1 MERTR
6 TVTLTPDNYAKAK
19 AAILFALSKD
29 LAPTFI
35 WQGNLRGLTPGKVY
49 SFIGLDKDGD
59 LKFKDDDNTTCYA
72 SSSNCV
78 NGCFELNISHEKLDE
93 YSQQLFAQTVDHLR
107 QLKATFEKKHVF
119 VAGDLIQWKPNM
131 RDRPF
136 PEYGS
141 PVIVLETITPAHQS
155 TDNWE
160 AEEAPSKYD
169 LVIGISLS
177 GALRHFYADSR
188 RYEPFPLKPIH

>member
-1 MERTR
+1 MENPK
-6 TVTLTPDNYAKAK
+6 TVILTPDNFAKAK
-19 AAILFALSKD
+19 TAIQFALTQELD
-29 LAPTFI
+29 PTFI
-35 WQGNLRGLTPGKVY
+35 WRGNLRGLTPGKVY

-72 SSSNCV
+72 SENNCV
-78 NGCFELNISHEKLDE
+78 NGCFELNIPPEKLDE
-93 YSQQLFAQTVDHLR
+93 YSQQLFAKTVRDLLL
-107 QLKATFEKKHVF
+107 LKTTFDKKNVF
-119 VAGDLIQWKPNM
+119 VAGDLIQWKNNM
-131 RDRPF
+131 RDRPY

-141 PVIVLETITPAHQS
+141 PVIVLETITPPLQS

-169 LVIGISLS
+169 LVIGINIS

-188 RYEPFPLKPIH
+188 RYEPFPLKSIH